1 LHCAWAH
8 NANLTILPVALITR
22 HHTRASA
29 ISDGMESLA
38 RAPDFSMFA
47 PGLAWPAPVSIMNT
61 RVFVSALTA
70 LLVPLAF
77 SGCFSSSEVKSSN
90 PTSVGQQLTDL
101 DRAYHQGII
110 TEKEYLK
117 LKKAIISKND

>member
-1 LHCAWAH
+1 MEFH
-8 NANLTILPVALITR
+8 VAALAIFGLAGNPLQNR
-22 HHTRASA
+22 WISASFRRVWP
-29 ISDGMESLA
+29 S
-38 RAPDFSMFA
+38 RAPDFIMSIR
-47 PGLAWPAPVSIMNT
+47 VSL
-61 RVFVSALTA
+61 SALIA
-70 LLVPLAF
+70 FLVPLVF
-77 SGCFSSSEVKSSN
+77 SGCFSSSEVKSTN

>member
-1 LHCAWAH
+1 
-8 NANLTILPVALITR
+8 
-22 HHTRASA
+22 
-29 ISDGMESLA
+29 M
-38 RAPDFSMFA
+38 
-47 PGLAWPAPVSIMNT
+47 SI
-61 RVFVSALTA
+61 RVFLSAFIAVLA
-70 LLVPLAF
+70 PLAF
-77 SGCFSSSEVKSSN
+77 SGCFSSSEVKSTN

>member
-1 LHCAWAH
+1 M
-8 NANLTILPVALITR
+8 NIR
-22 HHTRASA
+22 
-29 ISDGMESLA
+29 
-38 RAPDFSMFA
+38 
-47 PGLAWPAPVSIMNT
+47 VS
-61 RVFVSALTA
+61 VSALIA
-70 LLVPLAF
+70 LLIPLVF
-77 SGCFSSSEVKSSN
+77 SGCFSSSEVKSTN